1 MSTCEH
7 LDAGRD
13 PPGVPSAE
21 RGAQSPASV
30 LSDTLSLVHMPPLHS
45 GPTTRATLTLRLPV
59 PRQKLPRPTAPTT
72 QPEADGP
79 MGYREALKT
88 QARSS
93 GDSAWRDG
101 VRRALR
107 GRRQDGASTPDS
119 APESGGR
126 KSGSSHPHTRGFSPR
141 ARADAFTC
149 VTAST

>member
-72 QPEADGP
+72 QAEADGP
-79 MGYREALKT
+79 IGYREALKT

-93 GDSAWRDG
+93 VHPR
-101 VRRALR
+101 LR
-107 GRRQDGASTPDS
+107 PGI
-119 APESGGR
+119 GR
-126 KSGSSHPHTRGFSPR
+126 KEERLLSPPHPWLQPP
-141 ARADAFTC
+141 C
-149 VTAST
+149 ASRRVHLRDRQHLMLSM